1 MRTFLTGT
9 LGQLSI
15 GVLCLASVI
24 IGLHTWRLMGVKS
37 DTWDPPETWLRF
49 GVGAMFMMFG
59 TLGMVAYVMLLP
71 MIAGAR

>member
-1 MRTFLTGT
+1 
-9 LGQLSI
+9 
-15 GVLCLASVI
+15 
-24 IGLHTWRLMGVKS
+24 MGVKS